1 MTKADGG
8 WLFIN
13 REMEYA
19 QAVALEWNY
28 YIKRPA
34 QLAVPSPVETIIAL
48 NQISLQ
54 QSALF

>member
-1 MTKADGG
+1 M
-8 WLFIN
+8 FIN

-19 QAVALEWNY
+19 QVVALEWNY